1 MVYLQTILQDLFKNR
16 GGREGWQ
23 AFSIGSNSAVMAI
36 YLLEVS
42 QTPEKEYR
50 CRVSAVGKYPQGKK
64 CLGRGGVAFT
74 SISTAPSCS
83 F

>member
-23 AFSIGSNSAVMAI
+23 AFSIGSNSAVMVI

-42 QTPEKEYR
+42 
-50 CRVSAVGKYPQGKK
+50 
-64 CLGRGGVAFT
+64 
-74 SISTAPSCS
+74 
-83 F
+83 